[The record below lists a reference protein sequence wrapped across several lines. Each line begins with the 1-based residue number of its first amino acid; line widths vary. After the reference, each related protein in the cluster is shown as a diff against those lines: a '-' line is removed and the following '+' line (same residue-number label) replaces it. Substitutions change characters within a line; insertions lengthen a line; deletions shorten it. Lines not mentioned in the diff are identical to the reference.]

1 MPLPVKMTTMREG
14 CLEQITADTTEKEMM
29 PSDGQPAPA
38 VSPAGSAGRR
48 TIITIL
54 TGLFIALF
62 LMGLGALYVTFFM
75 PYGQLPA
82 PEPSIVDTIP
92 PEEQLFF
99 DAAKTQQPQSEL
111 LALQEA
117 GEQQLLADVAAEM
130 ILSGKTLPFEIT
142 FEPARTCYAAS
153 AVSLYEGPDEEDY
166 GALGS
171 LKWADPVTV
180 LGRVTSY
187 RRVVLEEILR
197 PGQNAEEAGDAA
209 APQENAQEIEYQ
221 VLDVEEPV
229 EIDWYLVSLPG
240 TDNQPAFVPAEAL
253 TDTDPY
259 AAARTNDDLPVD
271 ICSCR
276 IASDNVQVI
285 ARVTG
290 DLPELKT
297 ESLNYALFK
306 GADPMGRAPAGA
318 GSDYSLVNSEDGLFH
333 LIAQG
338 TYVSGSNGTEVATA
352 PIGAG
357 ASFTFPLNKNSASS
371 NLMKRFIVCVMR
383 GGELVP
389 VSSAHYITNP
399 EACATLAASRQD
411 HGKKGILPASG
422 LVYSSDLL
430 SLGVQQVSY
439 NLNLG
444 ELCAGGG
451 IGYTYN
457 GRSYS
462 FNSSMISGY
471 DRLIQRFNSM
481 GLQVTMILLNNKYGD
496 QTLIHPSARGGSAHY
511 YMLNCDEEAGAEK
524 LAAVMSFLANRYAGI
539 GHGQIDNW
547 IIGNEIN
554 AYSDWNYMSA
564 GDVKSYTDEYAEGF
578 RICYNAI
585 RSENANARVYTC
597 IDQQWSSSISS
608 RYFPGKSFLNAFQN
622 SMVNGGNIAWHL
634 AAHPYN
640 YPLTDPSVWVEH
652 GQVTHSSDSPYLSM
666 RNIEVLTDYLC
677 QSHYLTPQQ
686 EVRSVLLS
694 EVGYTSSRGEGLQAA
709 SVVYAYLQT
718 AGNQHVDGLILSRE
732 QDHGTELA
740 QGLALGLLG
749 PGGGKKLA
757 YTYYQGID
765 GAGAQAIID
774 QASAVIGVPD
784 LRTLLTPR

>member
-1 MPLPVKMTTMREG
+1 MEQ
-14 CLEQITADTTEKEMM
+14 EQITSNTTEEKAEAKAEEKA
-29 PSDGQPAPA
+29 AP
-38 VSPAGSAGRR
+38 AGRR
-48 TIITIL
+48 ALVTVL
-54 TGLFIALF
+54 TGVFVVLF
-62 LMGLGALYVTFFM
+62 LMGLGALYVTFFT
-75 PYGQLPA
+75 PYGQPEEPA
-82 PEPSIVDTIP
+82 PAIIDSIPDD
-92 PEEQLFF
+92 EQLFY
-99 DAAKTQQPQSEL
+99 DAAKVEEDQAGL
-111 LALQEA
+111 IGDQEA
-117 GEQQLLADVAAEM
+117 FEQQLLADVEAEM

-166 GALGS
+166 EISGS
-171 LKWADPVTV
+171 VRWADPVTV
-180 LGRVTSY
+180 LGHVTSY
-187 RRVVLEEILR
+187 RRVVLEGDEILDV
-197 PGQNAEEAGDAA
+197 AEPE
-209 APQENAQEIEYQ
+209 
-221 VLDVEEPV
+221 

-240 TDNQPAFVPAEAL
+240 TDNQPAFTPAEAL
-253 TDTDPY
+253 TETDPY
-259 AAARTNDDLPVD
+259 AAARSEDGLPVD

-276 IASDNVQVI
+276 ISSDNVQVV

-297 ESLNYALFK
+297 ETLNYALFK
-306 GADPMGRAPAGA
+306 DADPTGRAPSGA
-318 GSDYSLVNSEDGLFH
+318 GSSFSFVDSEDGLFH

-338 TYVSGSNGTEVATA
+338 TYVSGTAGAEVATA
-352 PIGAG
+352 PIGTG

-399 EACATLAASRQD
+399 EACAALAAPRQD

-524 LAAVMSFLANRYAGI
+524 LAAVMSFLANRYSGI

-564 GDVKSYTDEYAEGF
+564 SDVKSYTEEYAEGF

-597 IDQQWSSSISS
+597 IDQQWSSAISS
-608 RYFPGKSFLNAFQN
+608 RYFPGKSFIGAFQT

-640 YPLTDPSVWVEH
+640 YPLTDPSVWVES

-666 RNIEVLTDYLC
+666 RNVEVLTDWLC

-718 AGNQHVDGLILSRE
+718 VGNQHVDGLILSRE

-757 YTYYQGID
+757 YTFYQGID
-765 GAGAQAIID
+765 GAGAQTIID
-774 QASAVIGVPD
+774 QASAVIGVQD